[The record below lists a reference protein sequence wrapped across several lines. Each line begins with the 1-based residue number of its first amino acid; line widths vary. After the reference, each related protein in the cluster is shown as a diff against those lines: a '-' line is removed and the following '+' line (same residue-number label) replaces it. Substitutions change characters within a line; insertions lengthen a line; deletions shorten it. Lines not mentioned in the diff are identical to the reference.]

1 MALALEAKKA
11 VTTENEM
18 LKQWNEE
25 LKRKLEEAMK
35 SNLAELQKRRS
46 MASVEKQPSPDK
58 EVSLLSEAERD
69 LEEEA
74 ELLQAENLRLV

>member
-1 MALALEAKKA
+1 MERRAQK
-11 VTTENEM
+11 
-18 LKQWNEE
+18 
-25 LKRKLEEAMK
+25 KLEEAMK
-35 SNLAELQKRRS
+35 NNLAELQKRRS

-58 EVSLLSEAERD
+58 DVSLLSEEDRN